1 MAARVR
7 PGEGDATGPLI
18 TDPLTAKVAD
28 LSNVVYEVLLL
39 LLYRLLSRIDETD
52 EEATTLADVAVGLMF
67 QGVEPVGKL
76 LSTLPVGPSYR
87 ELPRGPPSSSSTSPT
102 TSCPTARRPGS

>member
-1 MAARVR
+1 MR